1 MVFYRDELPAY
12 NVTYEGTVLGGSF
25 VVKNGDAIVESGSSV
40 EEGTWLTVEAPPDVN
55 YQVKAINVNGV
66 AIDGS

>member
-55 YQVKAINVNGV
+55 
-66 AIDGS
+66 